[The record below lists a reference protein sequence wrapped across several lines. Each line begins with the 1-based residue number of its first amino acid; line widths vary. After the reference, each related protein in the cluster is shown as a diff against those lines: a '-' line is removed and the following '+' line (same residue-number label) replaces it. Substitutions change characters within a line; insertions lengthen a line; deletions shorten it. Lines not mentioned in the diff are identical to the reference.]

1 MNDRAKKYEFE
12 EVVIMKRLIAMVLCL
27 LFVISLAGCGKGNT
41 KNLVIDYGTSSIY
54 TKDDM
59 DEAIDVIK
67 KQFSSFEGCEL
78 HSLSYTSDDACNNE
92 DNIAWMNE
100 LEEANDNKES
110 FTQCISFD
118 SSFRSPKNGGGAWDA
133 NEEYTWSW
141 WLARSE
147 GGTWKL
153 MTWGY

>member
-59 DEAIDVIK
+59 DEAIV
-67 KQFSSFEGCEL
+67 
-78 HSLSYTSDDACNNE
+78 
-92 DNIAWMNE
+92 
-100 LEEANDNKES
+100 
-110 FTQCISFD
+110 
-118 SSFRSPKNGGGAWDA
+118 RSKHLVLLRGVNCTA
-133 NEEYTWSW
+133 Y
-141 WLARSE
+141 LIH
-147 GGTWKL
+147 L
-153 MTWGY
+153 MMRAIMRIILPG

>member
-1 MNDRAKKYEFE
+1 
-12 EVVIMKRLIAMVLCL
+12 MKRLIAMVLCL

-78 HSLSYTSDDACNNE
+78 HKIGRASCRE
-92 DNIAWMNE
+92 
-100 LEEANDNKES
+100 
-110 FTQCISFD
+110 
-118 SSFRSPKNGGGAWDA
+118 RV
-133 NEEYTWSW
+133 
-141 WLARSE
+141 
-147 GGTWKL
+147 
-153 MTWGY
+153 

>member
-1 MNDRAKKYEFE
+1 MERD
-12 EVVIMKRLIAMVLCL
+12 
-27 LFVISLAGCGKGNT
+27 T

-118 SSFRSPKNGGGAWDA
+118 SSFRSPKNGGGAWNA

>member
-1 MNDRAKKYEFE
+1 
-12 EVVIMKRLIAMVLCL
+12 MKRLIAMVLCL

-100 LEEANDNKES
+100 LEYKMSRPNVQK
-110 FTQCISFD
+110 ILY
-118 SSFRSPKNGGGAWDA
+118 KNVQLVCL
-133 NEEYTWSW
+133 S
-141 WLARSE
+141 
-147 GGTWKL
+147 
-153 MTWGY
+153 